1 MSSDTV
7 QLIAGMESTLLFVRV
22 NKRIYMNARESDF
35 VRLSTHN
42 KEADVLVRAYYTV
55 SDTMDDQQKSAV
67 TKLGA
72 MAILGVRGAVERGK
86 KGTIT
91 YLHMRAVD
99 NILGFG
105 ESKHQLIDPSGR
117 GLRVFASVNGYNVFY
132 MYVWM

>member
-1 MSSDTV
+1 
-7 QLIAGMESTLLFVRV
+7 
-22 NKRIYMNARESDF
+22 
-35 VRLSTHN
+35 
-42 KEADVLVRAYYTV
+42 
-55 SDTMDDQQKSAV
+55 MDDQQKSAV